1 MKLELNA
8 ALQTQAALS
17 AELLQANGVLQ
28 LRDVLALRDCE
39 ALYQV
44 ASSLPYQLSLN
55 SGEKSLDLDLTELA
69 SLSPAQQQQLTH
81 LIHQGAASGFQYCFD
96 SYRLSDRMEAG
107 LDCPPLLQ
115 QYYHWLNSA
124 DFLQLLRDISGD
136 PGIVYCDAQVTR
148 YRPGHFLTSH
158 DDAVAGKGR
167 VLALVFH
174 LSPYWQPDWGGLLL
188 FHQPDGV
195 VKAGFSPQCNTLNL
209 FQVPAQHA
217 VTMVAPFAQAQRI
230 AITGW
235 ARSQKPVMTAAAQ
248 SSG

>member
-1 MKLELNA
+1 MNLELNA

-17 AELLQANGVLQ
+17 AEQLKAKGVLQ
-28 LRDVLALRDCE
+28 LRDVLALSDCQ
-39 ALYQV
+39 ALYQE
-44 ASSLPYQLSLN
+44 AARLPYQLSLN
-55 SGEKSLDLDLTELA
+55 SGDKSLDLDLAELA
-69 SLSPAQQQQLTH
+69 SLSPQQQQQMTQ
-81 LIHQGAASGFQYCFD
+81 LIHQGAANGFQYCFD

-115 QYYHWLNSA
+115 QYFHWLNSA
-124 DFLQLLRDISGD
+124 AFLQLLRDISGE
-136 PGIVYCDAQVTR
+136 PNIVYCDAQVTR

-174 LSPYWQPDWGGLLL
+174 LSPSWQPDWGGLLL

-209 FQVPAQHA
+209 FQVPALHA
-217 VTMVAPFAQAQRI
+217 VTMVAPFAQAPRI

-235 ARSQKPVMTAAAQ
+235 ARSQQPMLTVPAQ
-248 SSG
+248 Q

>member
-1 MKLELNA
+1 MKLELNPEIEAQSALA
-8 ALQTQAALS
+8 AAQ
-17 AELLQANGVLQ
+17 LQAKGVLQ
-28 LRDVLALRDCE
+28 LRDLLPASDCQ

-44 ASSLPYQLSLN
+44 AASLPYQLSLN
-55 SGEKSLDLDLTELA
+55 SGDKSMDLDLTELA
-69 SLSPAQQQQLTH
+69 SLSPEQQQQLTH

-115 QYYHWLNSA
+115 HYYHWLNSA
-124 DFLQLLRDISGD
+124 AFLQLLRDISGD

-195 VKAGFSPQCNTLNL
+195 VKTGFSPQSNTLNL
-209 FQVPAQHA
+209 FQVPALHA
-217 VTMVAPFAQAQRI
+217 VTMVAPFAQAERI

-235 ARSQKPVMTAAAQ
+235 ARSQKPLTVVAAQ
-248 SSG
+248 A